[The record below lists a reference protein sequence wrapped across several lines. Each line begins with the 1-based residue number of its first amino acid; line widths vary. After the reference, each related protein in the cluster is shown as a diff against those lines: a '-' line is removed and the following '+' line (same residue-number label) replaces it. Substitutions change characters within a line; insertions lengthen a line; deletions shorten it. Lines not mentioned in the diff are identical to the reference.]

1 MKNKAIHKLICMDI
15 EERLLCYCSNKCPK
29 HQKSDLKLFIFYVMN
44 VLIIGSSCMLIYIY
58 WILLQR
64 NFIIL
69 GGIVDKDLRHY
80 LNLRF
85 QKGSVDHELQQ
96 IIRDNL
102 YLRTVPCE
110 YHSQHSFLSVISR
123 ELLSYTLIIYLKERY
138 SHIDILW
145 TFEIGIRLEIW
156 N

>member
-1 MKNKAIHKLICMDI
+1 
-15 EERLLCYCSNKCPK
+15 
-29 HQKSDLKLFIFYVMN
+29 MN
-44 VLIIGSSCMLIYIY
+44 VLIIESSCMLIYI
-58 WILLQR
+58 LNSFTKR

-110 YHSQHSFLSVISR
+110 YHGQHSSLSVIGR
-123 ELLSYTLIIYLKERY
+123 ELLSYMLIIYLKERY
-138 SHIDILW
+138 CHVDILW
-145 TFEIGIRLEIW
+145 IVEIGIRFEIW
-156 N
+156 KYSCKSF